1 MLRDRTALREY
12 ELVDTST
19 HPARVIR
26 IAKLTELE
34 AGMKTRAYAMNGST
48 FRYRLREK

>member
-1 MLRDRTALREY
+1 MITDRTALREY

-26 IAKLTELE
+26 VAKLTELE

-48 FRYRLREK
+48 FRYRLRKK